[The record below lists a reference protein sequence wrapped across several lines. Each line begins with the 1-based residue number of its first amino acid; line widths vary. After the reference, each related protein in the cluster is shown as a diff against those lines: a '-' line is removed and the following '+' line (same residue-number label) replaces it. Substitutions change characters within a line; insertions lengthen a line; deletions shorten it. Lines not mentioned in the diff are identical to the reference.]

1 MSTAAFGATDPVQ
14 RILDRVEHVRSGAGW
29 SAICP
34 AHPDRHKS
42 LSINRGDNYQA
53 LIFCH
58 AGCEASD
65 VMGALGLRLA
75 DLYADGKDRPAGRWL
90 VSGKPVNGAR
100 PAQLTAVPPPTPERK
115 APRATLGLVVARY
128 AYRDERGTELFAK
141 LRYEPKDFRI
151 KRPNGSWGL
160 GDARRVMYRLPELL
174 VAGRAGETVYLVEG
188 EKDADRLAGMG
199 LSATCNF
206 DGGQVA

>member
-1 MSTAAFGATDPVQ
+1 VSTAAFGATDPVQ

-65 VMGALGLRLA
+65 VMGALGLGSVLPLEGVPPA
-75 DLYADGKDRPAGRWL
+75 AEPAASKPPAQPPAGAEPPTA
-90 VSGKPVNGAR
+90 GKLALAQRAGGPRYAGSTASVTHGAR
-100 PAQLTAVPPPTPERK
+100 RSPDRDAQLRSIVALRRLTPRLPSRPPP
-115 APRATLGLVVARY
+115 PR
-128 AYRDERGTELFAK
+128 RG
-141 LRYEPKDFRI
+141 
-151 KRPNGSWGL
+151 
-160 GDARRVMYRLPELL
+160 RRAHLP
-174 VAGRAGETVYLVEG
+174 A
-188 EKDADRLAGMG
+188 
-199 LSATCNF
+199 
-206 DGGQVA
+206 